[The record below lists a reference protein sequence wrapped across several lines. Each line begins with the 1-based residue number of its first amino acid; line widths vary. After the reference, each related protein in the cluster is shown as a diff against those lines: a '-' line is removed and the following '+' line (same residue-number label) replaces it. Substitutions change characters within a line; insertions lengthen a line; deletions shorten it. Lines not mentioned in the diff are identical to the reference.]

1 MSEQRVE
8 AVERALSLLECFQRG
23 RTALSLAELAESTGM
38 YKSTILRLAAS
49 LERFGYLIRRE
60 DGRFRLGPATARLAE
75 LYRQGFDLER
85 LIRPE
90 LVRLVQLTGETAS
103 FYIREGDA
111 RVCLYRE
118 NSTRAARHH
127 LDEGALLPLDSGA
140 SGHVLRAFGEASDPG
155 DESVRLAGYAVSLG
169 ERDPDLAAIAV
180 PVTNPSGKLYGALA
194 VSGIITRFNEENRS
208 RMLETLRE
216 SATKLKAELSSGTDK
231 AGRALRPAQ

>member
-23 RTALSLAELAESTGM
+23 RTVLSLAELGEITGM

-49 LERFGYLIRRE
+49 LERFGYLVRRE

-90 LVRLVQLTGETAS
+90 LVRLVQVTGETAS
-103 FYIREGDA
+103 FYIREADV
-111 RVCLYRE
+111 RICLYRE

-127 LDEGALLPLDSGA
+127 LDEGATLPLNSGA
-140 SGHVLRAFGEASDPG
+140 SGHVLRAFGDESDPS
-155 DESVRLAGYAVSLG
+155 EEAVRAAGYALSLG

-180 PVTNPSGKLYGALA
+180 PVTNRAGKLYGALA
-194 VSGIITRFNEENRS
+194 VSGIVTRFTEENR
-208 RMLETLRE
+208 RKMLEALGT
-216 SATKLKAELSSGTDK
+216 SAARLKAELSPSTKGAST
-231 AGRALRPAQ
+231 AP